1 MSYSDDDLR
10 NAVNAVFDAYD
21 KDKSGTLEANE
32 ITQLINDALKHMGQG
47 RQVTQQEVNQFIAA
61 VDKNNDGKVAK
72 PELFE
77 IFKRVI
83 SHKWTWSFLYINIQN
98 KFFIC
103 KLRKY
108 EASRPDPWWGSKGR
122 WYWMG
127 SEGGKMKER

>member
-83 SHKWTWSFLYINIQN
+83 SNKWAWSFLY
-98 KFFIC
+98 KTFFNFFFSHTIHKC
-103 KLRKY
+103 
-108 EASRPDPWWGSKGR
+108 ASRYSFRKGLQA
-122 WYWMG
+122 
-127 SEGGKMKER
+127 

>member
-10 NAVNAVFDAYD
+10 NAVNAVFDNYD

-47 RQVTQQEVNQFIAA
+47 RQVSQQEVNQFISA

-77 IFKRVI
+77 IFKKVV
-83 SHKWTWSFLYINIQN
+83 SNKWAIDDLF
-98 KFFIC
+98 
-103 KLRKY
+103 KLNLFK
-108 EASRPDPWWGSKGR
+108 
-122 WYWMG
+122 
-127 SEGGKMKER
+127 

>member
-47 RQVTQQEVNQFIAA
+47 RSVSTQEVNQFIQA
-61 VDKNNDGKVAK
+61 VDKNGDGKIAK

-83 SHKWTWSFLYINIQN
+83 S
-98 KFFIC
+98 
-103 KLRKY
+103 
-108 EASRPDPWWGSKGR
+108 
-122 WYWMG
+122 
-127 SEGGKMKER
+127 GK